1 LTFYRDYPLQLID
14 AAEEMIAQSHYEI
27 SVVTSQMACEISVER
42 TLAHYFRAQELKHL
56 EGPIDDLL
64 PSYNLANEKVRKLYT
79 AVTGDK
85 IQTEFF
91 WTEYKIMVTIR
102 NKAIHAGQRI
112 EKSQAEMV
120 LRVAKLILKHLAKV
134 SERCTATSIGK
145 PSVLQQ

>member
-1 LTFYRDYPLQLID
+1 LTFHGDYPLQLIE
-14 AAEEMIAQSHYEI
+14 AAEDMIAQNHYEI

-42 TLAHYFRAQELKHL
+42 TLAHYFRTQELKHL

-91 WTEYKIMVTIR
+91 WAEYKTIVTIR
-102 NKAIHAGQRI
+102 NKAIHTGQRI
-112 EKSQAEMV
+112 EKSQAQMV
-120 LRVAKLILKHLAKV
+120 LRVAKLLLKHLARISK
-134 SERCTATSIGK
+134 RMAN
-145 PSVLQQ
+145 